1 MERRKEQ
8 GMKKSELVKQAAAQA
23 GMTQK
28 DTERIL
34 DAIFCCL
41 GDALAQEER
50 ITIPGFGT
58 FDTKQRTAR
67 TGHLPSTG
75 ASISIPAATVPVFKP
90 AKQLKEKLN
99 R

>member
-1 MERRKEQ
+1 MT
-8 GMKKSELVKQAAAQA
+8 KSEFVKRTAAQA

-28 DTERIL
+28 DTERML

-41 GDALAQEER
+41 GDALSEGER
-50 ITIPGFGT
+50 LTIPGFGT
-58 FDTKQRTAR
+58 FDTKQRAAR

>member
-1 MERRKEQ
+1 
-8 GMKKSELVKQAAAQA
+8 MKKSEFVKQVAARS

-28 DTERIL
+28 DTEHIL

-41 GDALAQEER
+41 GDVLAEGER
-50 ITIPGFGT
+50 LTIPGFGT
-58 FDTKQRTAR
+58 FDTKQRAAR
-67 TGHLPSTG
+67 TGHIPSTG

-99 R
+99 Q